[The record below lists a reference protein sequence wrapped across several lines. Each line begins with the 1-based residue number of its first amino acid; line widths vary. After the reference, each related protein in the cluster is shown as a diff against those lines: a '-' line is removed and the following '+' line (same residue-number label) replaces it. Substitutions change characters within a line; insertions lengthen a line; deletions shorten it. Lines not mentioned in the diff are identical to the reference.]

1 MGKTK
6 KRFNDWDDDE
16 ENFNTNHSQHLK
28 EKRLDAAIKSKNVDK
43 LLELEEDSDDFDY
56 YSESD
61 DNYYEYGYA
70 AEWEEYKK
78 KSS

>member
-6 KRFNDWDDDE
+6 KRYNDWDDDDEE

-43 LLELEEDSDDFDY
+43 LLELEEDFGEIDEYNTDY
-56 YSESD
+56 YED
-61 DNYYEYGYA
+61 DYHI
-70 AEWEEYKK
+70 EWEEYKK

>member
-6 KRFNDWDDDE
+6 KRFNDWDDEE

-43 LLELEEDSDDFDY
+43 LLELEE
-56 YSESD
+56 ESD
-61 DNYYEYGYA
+61 DDYYDSESEEYYEYGYA
-70 AEWEEYKK
+70 EEWEEYKK